1 MIKFNLMVKYNMEIV
16 GYKVIEV
23 TANHMYF
30 VIYGNKN
37 EVSDFVNMLNKHN
50 KDINIKYMFARTNI
64 PSSNKIDKIQKLY
77 TKKVYLDNGTESSQ
91 CFALAEGNPK
101 KTHMVMSV
109 TETDNNV
116 ILGYPKLD
124 LSDSEDPE
132 QTILKWIKKNA
143 GKLPKGIKKS
153 LKPITLVGTED
164 DILLYI
170 AHVN

>member
-1 MIKFNLMVKYNMEIV
+1 MIKINLMVKYNMEIA
-16 GYKVIEV
+16 GYTVIEV

-37 EVSDFVNMLNKHN
+37 EISDLVDILNKNN
-50 KDINIKYMFARTNI
+50 KDNNIKYIYTRINV
-64 PSSNKIDKIQKLY
+64 PSSNKIDKLQKLY

-91 CFALAEGNPK
+91 CFALAESNPK
-101 KTHMVMSV
+101 KTHMLM
-109 TETDNNV
+109 TITEKETDI

-124 LSDSEDPE
+124 LSESEDPE
-132 QTILKWIKKNA
+132 ETILKWIKKNA

-170 AHVN
+170 ASVD